1 MVSKTIILWIPIQ
14 VFLGVFREFE
24 AEINLWVATASVL
37 PSACSI
43 SECIGVVTNML
54 RMCPSAYGTPFGS
67 IRSIILPMFET
78 SSNYPRLIKKT
89 ARLAKDRKA

>member
-24 AEINLWVATASVL
+24 AERNLWVATASVL

-67 IRSIILPMFET
+67 IGALFCQCSRPAATIPG
-78 SSNYPRLIKKT
+78 
-89 ARLAKDRKA
+89 